1 MGQSSPQYCR
11 SCSFDEGSL
20 LLWIK
25 HVRLPLRGCKENIVL
40 IRVSF
45 LSSVAVTKLFSL
57 HPMGPIPSVSIRSVG
72 LGPRINEISRD
83 DRQMSRDKD
92 YLRVPA

>member
-1 MGQSSPQYCR
+1 MQLRRRFVTSLDKACSSSSARMQRKYCLD
-11 SCSFDEGSL
+11 SGIISL
-20 LLWIK
+20 ICGRNK
-25 HVRLPLRGCKENIVL
+25 I
-40 IRVSF
+40 
-45 LSSVAVTKLFSL
+45 TSL